1 MGTGGFVT
9 AGGGGRVER
18 GGGGAGGPRSR
29 FTGEAD
35 AAARSLR
42 LDGLAGA
49 IGVSCAGLR
58 LLSRSGFGPGEAL
71 RD

>member
-9 AGGGGRVER
+9 AGGGRVER

-29 FTGEAD
+29 FAGD
-35 AAARSLR
+35 AVATARSFR
-42 LDGLAGA
+42 FDGLAGA
-49 IGVSCAGLR
+49 VGISCAGLR